1 MFKYP
6 LAVTIDTNIF
16 DAAKF
21 DLCDTSPLKTL
32 ENYVKNGKIKVVLSD
47 IVVRESKRHIADQ
60 VKKICGIM
68 RKARAAALEE
78 STEHLI
84 RTIGLGEILRIVTNK
99 DELISKG
106 EKMFDDFLRT
116 INTEI
121 LGADLIDVGLVL
133 GDYFETKPPFENSE
147 KKKSEFPDA
156 FIAEQI
162 RKRFGETEEVVI
174 ISNDKGFIRA
184 CGESENHLFFSSLG
198 KLYNAISKED
208 AAYDETMA
216 VIKDLQLRIS
226 AAVKE
231 YIKDNENIDVHGLS
245 YDKDG
250 IESGYDYNEFY
261 LHGISD
267 VTFSVHSVDEISDNI
282 SIVTLSCKADIS
294 ADCYYEDYANA
305 PWDPEE
311 KEYVFVD
318 TIKMREEHKARFG
331 CRIEIDR
338 AEKTFKVFPFTV
350 ILGGDSRRNR
360 YEVEEHPVED
370 DEEEIRDMDREA
382 LGFQAL
388 GSYESY
394 LEDNLPDSHFYADII
409 ARFEEINGLYRKY
422 DDCCISFDD
431 LLAELN
437 TANPKEIIKLIY
449 ERLLE
454 VSDIPHIANIENIT
468 DSEIEEIQA
477 WASAQYER
485 ASEIADIDTLPDVI
499 SFGET
504 IVIKGVD
511 GGKASLSIGDNQ
523 ISPDEGSEE
532 VIDICFSNGD
542 ENTTS
547 GYIKLTVGYLNFDED
562 GGAADGISDEVEYEY
577 HDILKE
583 LDNFIYAQN
592 CLIEKD
598 TRIAEIISEAIKTNG
613 DNTENKKRGTQ
624 QPSSAAAPRVIFYSA
639 SESVMVNCASSN
651 AASVMLCSLWIVCSA
666 SGRISASI
674 SGSASEIAA
683 IVLRRS
689 CLW

>member
-32 ENYVKNGKIKVVLSD
+32 ENYVKNGKIKVILSD
-47 IVVRESKRHIADQ
+47 IVVRESKRHIADKT
-60 VKKICGIM
+60 KKICGIM
-68 RKARAAALEE
+68 RKAKADALKESAEHFISALE
-78 STEHLI
+78 
-84 RTIGLGEILRIVTNK
+84 LGEILRIVKFN
-99 DELISKG
+99 DELVSKG
-106 EKMFDDFLRT
+106 EEMFDDFLRT
-116 INTEI
+116 INAEI
-121 LGADLIDVGLVL
+121 LDADLIDVGLIL
-133 GDYFETKPPFENSE
+133 DDYFETKPPFENGE

-156 FIAEQI
+156 FIAQQI
-162 RKRFGETEEVVI
+162 RKRFGETEKVVI
-174 ISNDKGFIRA
+174 VSNDKGFIRA
-184 CGESENHLFFSSLG
+184 CKGSENRIFFSCLSD
-198 KLYNAISKED
+198 LYNAISKDD

-216 VIKDLQLRIS
+216 VIKELQLRIS

-231 YIKDNENIDVHGLS
+231 YINDNENIEVHGLS

-250 IESGYDYNEFY
+250 IAFGYDYNEFY

-267 VTFSVHSVDEISDNI
+267 VTFSVHSVDEIIDNI
-282 SIVTLSCKADIS
+282 SIVTLSCKAGIS
-294 ADCYYEDYANA
+294 ADCYYENYANA

-338 AEKTFKVFPFTV
+338 AEKTFKVSPFTV
-350 ILGGDSRRNR
+350 ILDGDSRRNR
-360 YEVEEHPVED
+360 YEVEEQPVED

-409 ARFEEINGLYRKY
+409 ARFKEINGLYRKY
-422 DDCCISFDD
+422 DDCCIGFDD
-431 LLAELN
+431 LLAELDA
-437 TANPKEIIKLIY
+437 ANSKEIIKLIY

-454 VSDIPHIANIENIT
+454 ISDIPHIANIENIT
-468 DSEIEEIQA
+468 DSDIEEIQA
-477 WASAQYER
+477 WANAQYER
-485 ASEIADIDTLPDVI
+485 VSEIADIDTLPDVM

-511 GGKASLSIGDNQ
+511 GSKASLSIGDNQ

-562 GGAADGISDEVEYEY
+562 GGASDGLPDDVEYEY
-577 HDILKE
+577 DDILKE
-583 LDNFIYAQN
+583 LDNFIDTQK
-592 CLIEKD
+592 CVVDKD
-598 TRIAEIISEAIKTNG
+598 IKIAKIINEALEIGI
-613 DNTENKKRGTQ
+613 
-624 QPSSAAAPRVIFYSA
+624 
-639 SESVMVNCASSN
+639 M
-651 AASVMLCSLWIVCSA
+651 
-666 SGRISASI
+666 
-674 SGSASEIAA
+674 
-683 IVLRRS
+683 
-689 CLW
+689 

>member
-21 DLCDTSPLKTL
+21 NLGDASTLRIL
-32 ENYVKNGKIKVVLSD
+32 ENYVRRGKIKVVLSD
-47 IVVRESKRHIADQ
+47 IVVRESKRHIAAR
-60 VKKICGIM
+60 VKEVCGIVNT
-68 RKARAAALEE
+68 ARNSALKVYN
-78 STEHLI
+78 EHLI
-84 RTIGLGEILRIVTNK
+84 SSIGMNEMFRIVESEDDIIAK
-99 DELISKG
+99 E
-106 EKMFDDFLRT
+106 EKVFDDFLCA
-116 INTEI
+116 IDAEI
-121 LGADLIDVGLVL
+121 LGTDLIDINSVL
-133 GDYFETKPPFENSE
+133 SDYFGAKPPFEESG

-156 FIAEQI
+156 FIAQQI
-162 RKRFGETEEVVI
+162 RNRFGETETVI
-174 ISNDKGFIRA
+174 IVSNDKGFIRA
-184 CGESENHLFFSSLG
+184 CQESENCLFFNSLG
-198 KLYNAISKED
+198 ALYNAISKED
-208 AAYDETMA
+208 AAYDDTIA
-216 VIKDLQLRIS
+216 VIKELQLRIS
-226 AAVKE
+226 AAVNE
-231 YIKDNENIDVHGLS
+231 YIKDNENIDVNGLS

-282 SIVTLSCKADIS
+282 SIVTLSCKADIF

-562 GGAADGISDEVEYEY
+562 GGAADSISDEVEYEY

-613 DNTENKKRGTQ
+613 DNT
-624 QPSSAAAPRVIFYSA
+624 
-639 SESVMVNCASSN
+639 
-651 AASVMLCSLWIVCSA
+651 
-666 SGRISASI
+666 
-674 SGSASEIAA
+674 
-683 IVLRRS
+683 
-689 CLW
+689 

>member
-21 DLCDTSPLKTL
+21 NLGDASTLRIL
-32 ENYVKNGKIKVVLSD
+32 ENYVRRGKIKVVLSD
-47 IVVRESKRHIADQ
+47 IVVRESKRHIAAR
-60 VKKICGIM
+60 VKEVCGIVNT
-68 RKARAAALEE
+68 ARNSALKVYN
-78 STEHLI
+78 EHLI
-84 RTIGLGEILRIVTNK
+84 SSIGMNEMFRIVESEDDIIAK
-99 DELISKG
+99 E
-106 EKMFDDFLRT
+106 EKVFDDFLCA
-116 INTEI
+116 IDAEI
-121 LGADLIDVGLVL
+121 LGTDLIDINSVL
-133 GDYFETKPPFENSE
+133 SDYFGAKPPFEESG

-156 FIAEQI
+156 FIAQQI
-162 RKRFGETEEVVI
+162 RNRFGETETVI
-174 ISNDKGFIRA
+174 IVSNDKGFIRA
-184 CGESENHLFFSSLG
+184 CQESENRLFFNSLG
-198 KLYNAISKED
+198 ALYNAISKED
-208 AAYDETMA
+208 AAYDDTIA
-216 VIKDLQLRIS
+216 VIKELQLRIS

-231 YIKDNENIDVHGLS
+231 HIKGNENIDVRGLS

-250 IESGYDYNEFY
+250 IESGYDYSEFY
-261 LHGISD
+261 LHSISD
-267 VTFSVHSVDEISDNI
+267 VTFSVHSVDEISENI

-370 DEEEIRDMDREA
+370 DEEEIRDMDRES

-394 LEDNLPDSHFYADII
+394 LEDNLQNSHFYADII

-437 TANPKEIIKLIY
+437 AANPKETIKLIY

-454 VSDIPHIANIENIT
+454 VSDIPRIANVENIT
-468 DSEIEEIQA
+468 DSEVEEIQA
-477 WASAQYER
+477 WANAQYER
-485 ASEIADIDTLPDVI
+485 VSEIADIDALPDVM

-511 GGKASLSIGDNQ
+511 GSKASLSIGDNQ

-562 GGAADGISDEVEYEY
+562 GGAADGLSDDVEYEY
-577 HDILKE
+577 DDILKE
-583 LDNFIYAQN
+583 LDSFIDAQN
-592 CLIEKD
+592 REVKKD
-598 TRIAEIISEAIKTNG
+598 TKIAEIISDIINAGI
-613 DNTENKKRGTQ
+613 DNT
-624 QPSSAAAPRVIFYSA
+624 
-639 SESVMVNCASSN
+639 
-651 AASVMLCSLWIVCSA
+651 
-666 SGRISASI
+666 
-674 SGSASEIAA
+674 
-683 IVLRRS
+683 
-689 CLW
+689 

>member
-6 LAVTIDTNIF
+6 LVVTIDTNIF
-16 DAAKF
+16 DAAKYNLS
-21 DLCDTSPLKTL
+21 DASTLRIL
-32 ENYVKNGKIKVVLSD
+32 ENHVKSGKIKVVLSD
-47 IVVRESKRHIADQ
+47 IVVQESKRHIAAR
-60 VKKICGIM
+60 VKEVCGIVNI
-68 RKARAAALEE
+68 ARNSALKVYN
-78 STEHLI
+78 EHLI
-84 RTIGLGEILRIVTNK
+84 SSIGMNEMFRIVESEDDIIAK
-99 DELISKG
+99 E
-106 EKMFDDFLRT
+106 EKVFDDFLCA
-116 INTEI
+116 IDAEI
-121 LGADLIDVGLVL
+121 LGTDLIDINSVL
-133 GDYFETKPPFENSE
+133 SDYFGAKPPFEESG
-147 KKKSEFPDA
+147 KKKSEFPDV
-156 FIAEQI
+156 FIAQQI
-162 RKRFGETEEVVI
+162 RNRFGETETVVI
-174 ISNDKGFIRA
+174 VSNDKGFIRA
-184 CGESENHLFFSSLG
+184 CRESENHLFFNSLG
-198 KLYNAISKED
+198 ALYNAISKED
-208 AAYDETMA
+208 AAYDDTIA
-216 VIKDLQLRIS
+216 VIKELQLRIS
-226 AAVKE
+226 AAVNE

-282 SIVTLSCKADIS
+282 SIVTLSCKADIF

-477 WASAQYER
+477 WANAQYER

-613 DNTENKKRGTQ
+613 DNT
-624 QPSSAAAPRVIFYSA
+624 
-639 SESVMVNCASSN
+639 
-651 AASVMLCSLWIVCSA
+651 
-666 SGRISASI
+666 
-674 SGSASEIAA
+674 
-683 IVLRRS
+683 
-689 CLW
+689 

>member
-21 DLCDTSPLKTL
+21 DLCDTSSLKTL
-32 ENYVKNGKIKVVLSD
+32 ENYVKNGKIKVVVSD
-47 IVVRESKRHIADQ
+47 IVVRESKKHIADQ

-68 RKARAAALEE
+68 RKARATALEG

-84 RTIGLGEILRIVTNK
+84 NTIGLGEILRIITNK

-106 EKMFDDFLRT
+106 EEMFDDFLRT
-116 INTEI
+116 INAEI
-121 LGADLIDVGLVL
+121 LGADLIDVGLIL
-133 GDYFETKPPFENSE
+133 GDYFETKPPFENGE

-156 FIAEQI
+156 FIAQQI

-174 ISNDKGFIRA
+174 VSNDKGFIRA
-184 CGESENHLFFSSLG
+184 CRESENHLFFNSLG
-198 KLYNAISKED
+198 ELYNAISKED

-216 VIKDLQLRIS
+216 VIKELQLRIS
-226 AAVKE
+226 AAVNE

-261 LHGISD
+261 LHDISD

-282 SIVTLSCKADIS
+282 SIVTLSCK
-294 ADCYYEDYANA
+294 
-305 PWDPEE
+305 
-311 KEYVFVD
+311 
-318 TIKMREEHKARFG
+318 
-331 CRIEIDR
+331 
-338 AEKTFKVFPFTV
+338 
-350 ILGGDSRRNR
+350 
-360 YEVEEHPVED
+360 
-370 DEEEIRDMDREA
+370 IRDMDREA

-409 ARFEEINGLYRKY
+409 ARLEEINGLYRKY

-431 LLAELN
+431 LLTELN
-437 TANPKEIIKLIY
+437 TANSKEIIKLIY

-454 VSDIPHIANIENIT
+454 VSNIPHIANIENIT

-477 WASAQYER
+477 WANAQYER

-504 IVIKGVD
+504 IVIKGID

-532 VIDICFSNGD
+532 VIDICFSTGD

-583 LDNFIYAQN
+583 LDNFIHAQN
-592 CLIEKD
+592 CLSEKD
-598 TRIAEIISEAIKTNG
+598 TRIAEIISEAIKTNS
-613 DNTENKKRGTQ
+613 DNT
-624 QPSSAAAPRVIFYSA
+624 
-639 SESVMVNCASSN
+639 
-651 AASVMLCSLWIVCSA
+651 
-666 SGRISASI
+666 
-674 SGSASEIAA
+674 
-683 IVLRRS
+683 
-689 CLW
+689 

>member
-21 DLCDTSPLKTL
+21 NLGDASTLRIL
-32 ENYVKNGKIKVVLSD
+32 ENYVRRGKIKVVLSD
-47 IVVRESKRHIADQ
+47 IVVRESKKHIAKR
-60 VKKICGIM
+60 VKEVCEIVN
-68 RKARAAALEE
+68 KAGNSALKVYN
-78 STEHLI
+78 EHLI
-84 RTIGLGEILRIVTNK
+84 SRIGLNEMCKIVEREDDIIAN
-99 DELISKG
+99 E
-106 EKMFDDFLRT
+106 EKVFDDFLRA
-116 INTEI
+116 INAEI
-121 LGADLIDVGLVL
+121 LGADLIDVGLIL
-133 GDYFETKPPFENSE
+133 SDYFRTKPPFENIE

-156 FIAEQI
+156 FIAQQI
-162 RKRFGETEEVVI
+162 RKRFGKAEEVVI
-174 ISNDKGFIRA
+174 VSNDKGFIRA
-184 CGESENHLFFSSLG
+184 CQESENHFFFNSLG
-198 KLYNAISKED
+198 ALYNAISKED
-208 AAYDETMA
+208 AAYDDTIT
-216 VIKDLQLRIS
+216 VIKELQLRIS

-231 YIKDNENIDVHGLS
+231 YIKGNENIDVHGLS

-250 IESGYDYNEFY
+250 IESGYDYSEVY
-261 LHGISD
+261 LHSISD
-267 VTFSVHSVDEISDNI
+267 VTFSVHSVDEISENI

-338 AEKTFKVFPFTV
+338 AEKTFKVFPFTA

-370 DEEEIRDMDREA
+370 DEEEIRDVDREA

-394 LEDNLPDSHFYADII
+394 LEDNLPDSHFCADII

-431 LLAELN
+431 LLTKLN

-449 ERLLE
+449 ERLFE

-477 WASAQYER
+477 WANAQYER
-485 ASEIADIDTLPDVI
+485 ASEIVDVDTLPDVI

-523 ISPDEGSEE
+523 ISPEEGSEE
-532 VIDICFSNGD
+532 VIDICFSNGG

-562 GGAADGISDEVEYEY
+562 GEAADGISDEVEYKY

-592 CLIEKD
+592 CLSEKD

-613 DNTENKKRGTQ
+613 DNT
-624 QPSSAAAPRVIFYSA
+624 
-639 SESVMVNCASSN
+639 
-651 AASVMLCSLWIVCSA
+651 
-666 SGRISASI
+666 
-674 SGSASEIAA
+674 
-683 IVLRRS
+683 
-689 CLW
+689 

>member
-21 DLCDTSPLKTL
+21 NLGDASTLRIL
-32 ENYVKNGKIKVVLSD
+32 ENYVRRGKIKVVLSD
-47 IVVRESKRHIADQ
+47 IVVRESKRHIAAR
-60 VKKICGIM
+60 VKEVCGIVNT
-68 RKARAAALEE
+68 ARNSALKVYN
-78 STEHLI
+78 EHLI
-84 RTIGLGEILRIVTNK
+84 SSIGMNEMFRIVESEDDIIAK
-99 DELISKG
+99 E
-106 EKMFDDFLRT
+106 EKVFDDFLCA
-116 INTEI
+116 IDAEI
-121 LGADLIDVGLVL
+121 LGTDLIDINSVL
-133 GDYFETKPPFENSE
+133 SDYFGAKPPFEESG

-156 FIAEQI
+156 FIAQQI
-162 RKRFGETEEVVI
+162 RNRFGETETVI
-174 ISNDKGFIRA
+174 IVSNDKGFIRA
-184 CGESENHLFFSSLG
+184 CQESENHLFFSSLG

-208 AAYDETMA
+208 AAYDDTIA
-216 VIKDLQLRIS
+216 VIKELQLRIS
-226 AAVKE
+226 AAVNE
-231 YIKDNENIDVHGLS
+231 YIKDNENIDVNGLS

-250 IESGYDYNEFY
+250 IESGYDYNGFY

-282 SIVTLSCKADIS
+282 SIVTLSCKADIF

-477 WASAQYER
+477 WANAQYER

-577 HDILKE
+577 DDILKE

-613 DNTENKKRGTQ
+613 DNT
-624 QPSSAAAPRVIFYSA
+624 
-639 SESVMVNCASSN
+639 
-651 AASVMLCSLWIVCSA
+651 
-666 SGRISASI
+666 
-674 SGSASEIAA
+674 
-683 IVLRRS
+683 
-689 CLW
+689 

>member
-21 DLCDTSPLKTL
+21 NLGDASTLRIL
-32 ENYVKNGKIKVVLSD
+32 ENYVRRGKIKVVLSD
-47 IVVRESKRHIADQ
+47 IVVRESKRHIAAR
-60 VKKICGIM
+60 VKEVCGIVNT
-68 RKARAAALEE
+68 ARNSALKVYN
-78 STEHLI
+78 EHLI
-84 RTIGLGEILRIVTNK
+84 SSIGMNEMFRIVESEDDIIAK
-99 DELISKG
+99 E
-106 EKMFDDFLRT
+106 EKVFDDFLCA
-116 INTEI
+116 IDAEI
-121 LGADLIDVGLVL
+121 LGTDLIDINSVL
-133 GDYFETKPPFENSE
+133 SDYFGAKPPFEESG

-156 FIAEQI
+156 FIAQQI
-162 RKRFGETEEVVI
+162 RNRFGETETVI
-174 ISNDKGFIRA
+174 IVSNDKGFIRA
-184 CGESENHLFFSSLG
+184 CQESENRLFFNSLG
-198 KLYNAISKED
+198 ALYNAISKED
-208 AAYDETMA
+208 AAYDDTIA
-216 VIKDLQLRIS
+216 VIKELQLRIS

-231 YIKDNENIDVHGLS
+231 HIKGNENIDVRGLS

-250 IESGYDYNEFY
+250 IESGYDYSEFY
-261 LHGISD
+261 LHSISD
-267 VTFSVHSVDEISDNI
+267 VTFSVHSVDEISENI

-370 DEEEIRDMDREA
+370 DEEEIRDMDRES

-394 LEDNLPDSHFYADII
+394 LEDNLQNSHFYADII

-437 TANPKEIIKLIY
+437 AANPKETIKLIY

-454 VSDIPHIANIENIT
+454 VSDIPRIANVENIT
-468 DSEIEEIQA
+468 DSEVEEIQA
-477 WASAQYER
+477 WANAQYER

-499 SFGET
+499 AFGET
-504 IVIKGVD
+504 ITIRGVD
-511 GGKASLSIGDNQ
+511 GSEASLSIGDNQ
-523 ISPDEGSEE
+523 ISPDEGSKEI
-532 VIDICFSNGD
+532 IDIYFSNGNG
-542 ENTTS
+542 NTTS
-547 GYIKLTVGYLNFDED
+547 GYIKLTVGYLSFDED
-562 GGAADGISDEVEYEY
+562 GGTANGLSDDVEYEFD
-577 HDILKE
+577 DIEVLPSHIYTDTE
-583 LDNFIYAQN
+583 L
-592 CLIEKD
+592 
-598 TRIAEIISEAIKTNG
+598 AELNS
-613 DNTENKKRGTQ
+613 D
-624 QPSSAAAPRVIFYSA
+624 
-639 SESVMVNCASSN
+639 
-651 AASVMLCSLWIVCSA
+651 
-666 SGRISASI
+666 
-674 SGSASEIAA
+674 
-683 IVLRRS
+683 
-689 CLW
+689 

>member
-1 MFKYP
+1 
-6 LAVTIDTNIF
+6 
-16 DAAKF
+16 
-21 DLCDTSPLKTL
+21 
-32 ENYVKNGKIKVVLSD
+32 
-47 IVVRESKRHIADQ
+47 
-60 VKKICGIM
+60 
-68 RKARAAALEE
+68 
-78 STEHLI
+78 
-84 RTIGLGEILRIVTNK
+84 
-99 DELISKG
+99 
-106 EKMFDDFLRT
+106 
-116 INTEI
+116 
-121 LGADLIDVGLVL
+121 
-133 GDYFETKPPFENSE
+133 
-147 KKKSEFPDA
+147 
-156 FIAEQI
+156 
-162 RKRFGETEEVVI
+162 
-174 ISNDKGFIRA
+174 
-184 CGESENHLFFSSLG
+184 
-198 KLYNAISKED
+198 
-208 AAYDETMA
+208 MA

-231 YIKDNENIDVHGLS
+231 YIKGNENIDVHGLS

-305 PWDPEE
+305 SWDPEE

-318 TIKMREEHKARFG
+318 TTQMREEHKARFG

-350 ILGGDSRRNR
+350 ILGGNSRRNR

-504 IVIKGVD
+504 IVIKGID
-511 GGKASLSIGDNQ
+511 SSKASLSIGDNQ

-613 DNTENKKRGTQ
+613 DNT
-624 QPSSAAAPRVIFYSA
+624 
-639 SESVMVNCASSN
+639 
-651 AASVMLCSLWIVCSA
+651 
-666 SGRISASI
+666 
-674 SGSASEIAA
+674 
-683 IVLRRS
+683 
-689 CLW
+689 

>member
-21 DLCDTSPLKTL
+21 NLGDASTLRIL
-32 ENYVKNGKIKVVLSD
+32 ENYVRRGKIKVVLSD
-47 IVVRESKRHIADQ
+47 IVVRESKRHIAAR
-60 VKKICGIM
+60 VKEVCGIVNT
-68 RKARAAALEE
+68 ARNSALKVYN
-78 STEHLI
+78 EHLI
-84 RTIGLGEILRIVTNK
+84 SSIGMNEMFRIVESEDDIIAK
-99 DELISKG
+99 E
-106 EKMFDDFLRT
+106 EKVFDDFLCA
-116 INTEI
+116 IDAEI
-121 LGADLIDVGLVL
+121 LGTDLIDINSVL
-133 GDYFETKPPFENSE
+133 SDYFGAKPPFEESG

-156 FIAEQI
+156 FIAQQI
-162 RKRFGETEEVVI
+162 RNRFGETETVI
-174 ISNDKGFIRA
+174 IVSNDKGFIRA
-184 CGESENHLFFSSLG
+184 CQESENCLFFNSLG
-198 KLYNAISKED
+198 ALYNAISKED
-208 AAYDETMA
+208 AAYDDTIA
-216 VIKDLQLRIS
+216 VIKELQLRIS
-226 AAVKE
+226 AAVNE
-231 YIKDNENIDVHGLS
+231 YIKDNENIDVNGLS

-350 ILGGDSRRNR
+350 ILGGDSRRTR

-394 LEDNLPDSHFYADII
+394 LEDNLHDSHFYADII

-613 DNTENKKRGTQ
+613 DNT
-624 QPSSAAAPRVIFYSA
+624 
-639 SESVMVNCASSN
+639 
-651 AASVMLCSLWIVCSA
+651 
-666 SGRISASI
+666 
-674 SGSASEIAA
+674 
-683 IVLRRS
+683 
-689 CLW
+689 

>member
-21 DLCDTSPLKTL
+21 NLGDASTLRIL
-32 ENYVKNGKIKVVLSD
+32 ENYVRRGKIKVVLSD
-47 IVVRESKRHIADQ
+47 IVVRESKRHIAAR
-60 VKKICGIM
+60 VKEVCGIVNI
-68 RKARAAALEE
+68 ARNSALKVYN
-78 STEHLI
+78 EHLI
-84 RTIGLGEILRIVTNK
+84 SSIGMNEMFRIVESEDDIIAK
-99 DELISKG
+99 E
-106 EKMFDDFLRT
+106 EKVFDDFLCA
-116 INTEI
+116 IDAEI
-121 LGADLIDVGLVL
+121 LGTDLIDINSVL
-133 GDYFETKPPFENSE
+133 SDYFGAKPPFEESG

-156 FIAEQI
+156 FIAQQI
-162 RKRFGETEEVVI
+162 RNRFGETETVI
-174 ISNDKGFIRA
+174 IVSNDKGFIRA
-184 CGESENHLFFSSLG
+184 CQESENCLFFNSLG
-198 KLYNAISKED
+198 ALYNAISKED
-208 AAYDETMA
+208 AAYDDTIA
-216 VIKDLQLRIS
+216 VIKELQLRIS
-226 AAVKE
+226 AAVNE

-282 SIVTLSCKADIS
+282 SIVTLSCKADIF

-477 WASAQYER
+477 WANAQYER

-613 DNTENKKRGTQ
+613 DNT
-624 QPSSAAAPRVIFYSA
+624 
-639 SESVMVNCASSN
+639 
-651 AASVMLCSLWIVCSA
+651 
-666 SGRISASI
+666 
-674 SGSASEIAA
+674 
-683 IVLRRS
+683 
-689 CLW
+689 

>member
-1 MFKYP
+1 M
-6 LAVTIDTNIF
+6 
-16 DAAKF
+16 
-21 DLCDTSPLKTL
+21 
-32 ENYVKNGKIKVVLSD
+32 
-47 IVVRESKRHIADQ
+47 IV
-60 VKKICGIM
+60 
-68 RKARAAALEE
+68 
-78 STEHLI
+78 
-84 RTIGLGEILRIVTNK
+84 
-99 DELISKG
+99 
-106 EKMFDDFLRT
+106 
-116 INTEI
+116 
-121 LGADLIDVGLVL
+121 
-133 GDYFETKPPFENSE
+133 
-147 KKKSEFPDA
+147 
-156 FIAEQI
+156 
-162 RKRFGETEEVVI
+162 
-174 ISNDKGFIRA
+174 
-184 CGESENHLFFSSLG
+184 
-198 KLYNAISKED
+198 
-208 AAYDETMA
+208 
-216 VIKDLQLRIS
+216 
-226 AAVKE
+226 
-231 YIKDNENIDVHGLS
+231 
-245 YDKDG
+245 
-250 IESGYDYNEFY
+250 
-261 LHGISD
+261 
-267 VTFSVHSVDEISDNI
+267 
-282 SIVTLSCKADIS
+282 
-294 ADCYYEDYANA
+294 
-305 PWDPEE
+305 
-311 KEYVFVD
+311 YVFVD

-350 ILGGDSRRNR
+350 ILGGNSRRNR

-504 IVIKGVD
+504 IVIKGID
-511 GGKASLSIGDNQ
+511 SSKASLSIGDNQ

-592 CLIEKD
+592 CLIEKG

-613 DNTENKKRGTQ
+613 DNT
-624 QPSSAAAPRVIFYSA
+624 
-639 SESVMVNCASSN
+639 
-651 AASVMLCSLWIVCSA
+651 
-666 SGRISASI
+666 
-674 SGSASEIAA
+674 
-683 IVLRRS
+683 
-689 CLW
+689 

>member
-21 DLCDTSPLKTL
+21 NLGDASTLRIL
-32 ENYVKNGKIKVVLSD
+32 ENYVRRGKIKVVLSD
-47 IVVRESKRHIADQ
+47 IVVRESKRHIAAR
-60 VKKICGIM
+60 VKEVCGIVNT
-68 RKARAAALEE
+68 ARNSALKVYN
-78 STEHLI
+78 EHLI
-84 RTIGLGEILRIVTNK
+84 SSIGMNEMFRIVESEDDIIAK
-99 DELISKG
+99 E
-106 EKMFDDFLRT
+106 EKVFDDFLCA
-116 INTEI
+116 IDAEI
-121 LGADLIDVGLVL
+121 LGTDLIDINSVL
-133 GDYFETKPPFENSE
+133 SDYFGAKPPFEESG

-156 FIAEQI
+156 FIAQQI
-162 RKRFGETEEVVI
+162 RNRFGETETVI
-174 ISNDKGFIRA
+174 IVSNDKGFIRA
-184 CGESENHLFFSSLG
+184 CQESENHLFFSSLG

-208 AAYDETMA
+208 AAYDDTIA
-216 VIKDLQLRIS
+216 VIKELQLRIS

-231 YIKDNENIDVHGLS
+231 YIKGNENIDVHGLS

-282 SIVTLSCKADIS
+282 SIVTLSCKADIF

-504 IVIKGVD
+504 IVIKGID
-511 GGKASLSIGDNQ
+511 SSKASLSIGDNQ

-613 DNTENKKRGTQ
+613 DNT
-624 QPSSAAAPRVIFYSA
+624 
-639 SESVMVNCASSN
+639 
-651 AASVMLCSLWIVCSA
+651 
-666 SGRISASI
+666 
-674 SGSASEIAA
+674 
-683 IVLRRS
+683 
-689 CLW
+689 

>member
-16 DAAKF
+16 DAARF
-21 DLCDTSPLKTL
+21 DLCDTSTLKIL
-32 ENYVKNGKIKVVLSD
+32 ENYVKSGKIKVVLSD

-68 RKARAAALEE
+68 RKARAAALEG

-84 RTIGLGEILRIVTNK
+84 TTIGLGEILRIVKNK

-106 EKMFDDFLRT
+106 EEMFDDFLRT
-116 INTEI
+116 INAEI
-121 LGADLIDVGLVL
+121 LGVDLIDVGLIL
-133 GDYFETKPPFENSE
+133 GDYFETKPPFENGE

-156 FIAEQI
+156 FIAQQI
-162 RKRFGETEEVVI
+162 RKRFGETEKVVI
-174 ISNDKGFIRA
+174 VSNDKGFIRA
-184 CGESENHLFFSSLG
+184 CGKSENHRFFNSLG
-198 KLYNAISKED
+198 ELYNAISKED

-216 VIKDLQLRIS
+216 VIKELQLRIS
-226 AAVKE
+226 AAVNE

-261 LHGISD
+261 LHSISD

-318 TIKMREEHKARFG
+318 TIQMREEHKARFG

-338 AEKTFKVFPFTV
+338 EAKTFKVFPFIV
-350 ILGGDSRRNR
+350 ALGGDSRSNR
-360 YEVEEHPVED
+360 YEVEEHPGED

-409 ARFEEINGLYRKY
+409 ERFEKINGLYRKY

-437 TANPKEIIKLIY
+437 AANPKETIKLIY

-454 VSDIPHIANIENIT
+454 VSDIPRIANVENIT
-468 DSEIEEIQA
+468 DSEVEEIQA
-477 WASAQYER
+477 WANAQYER

-499 SFGET
+499 AFGET
-504 IVIKGVD
+504 ITIRGVD
-511 GGKASLSIGDNQ
+511 GSEASLSIGDNQ

-562 GGAADGISDEVEYEY
+562 GGATDGLSDDVEYEY
-577 HDILKE
+577 DDILKE
-583 LDNFIYAQN
+583 LDSFIDAQKR
-592 CLIEKD
+592 EVKKD
-598 TRIAEIISEAIKTNG
+598 TKIAEIISDVINAGI
-613 DNTENKKRGTQ
+613 DNT
-624 QPSSAAAPRVIFYSA
+624 
-639 SESVMVNCASSN
+639 
-651 AASVMLCSLWIVCSA
+651 
-666 SGRISASI
+666 
-674 SGSASEIAA
+674 
-683 IVLRRS
+683 
-689 CLW
+689 

>member
-21 DLCDTSPLKTL
+21 NLGDASTLRIL
-32 ENYVKNGKIKVVLSD
+32 ENYVRRGKIKVVLSD
-47 IVVRESKRHIADQ
+47 IVVRESKRHIAAR
-60 VKKICGIM
+60 VKEVCGIVNI
-68 RKARAAALEE
+68 ARNSALKVYN
-78 STEHLI
+78 EHLI
-84 RTIGLGEILRIVTNK
+84 SSIGMNEMFRIVESEDDIIAK
-99 DELISKG
+99 E
-106 EKMFDDFLRT
+106 EKVFDDFLCA
-116 INTEI
+116 IDAEI
-121 LGADLIDVGLVL
+121 LGTDLIDINSVL
-133 GDYFETKPPFENSE
+133 SDYFGAKPPFEESG

-156 FIAEQI
+156 FIAQQI
-162 RKRFGETEEVVI
+162 RNRFGETETVVI
-174 ISNDKGFIRA
+174 VSNDKGFIRA
-184 CGESENHLFFSSLG
+184 CRESENHLFFNSLG
-198 KLYNAISKED
+198 ALYNAISKED
-208 AAYDETMA
+208 AAYDDTIA
-216 VIKDLQLRIS
+216 VIKELQLRIS

-231 YIKDNENIDVHGLS
+231 YIKGNENIDVHGLS

-250 IESGYDYNEFY
+250 IESGYDYSEVY
-261 LHGISD
+261 LHSISD
-267 VTFSVHSVDEISDNI
+267 VTFSVRSVDEISENI
-282 SIVTLSCKADIS
+282 SLVTLSCKADIS

-305 PWDPEE
+305 PWNPEE
-311 KEYVFVD
+311 KECVFVD
-318 TIKMREEHKARFG
+318 TIQMREEHKARFG

-338 AEKTFKVFPFTV
+338 EAKTFKVFPFTV

-613 DNTENKKRGTQ
+613 DNT
-624 QPSSAAAPRVIFYSA
+624 
-639 SESVMVNCASSN
+639 
-651 AASVMLCSLWIVCSA
+651 
-666 SGRISASI
+666 
-674 SGSASEIAA
+674 
-683 IVLRRS
+683 
-689 CLW
+689 

>member
-21 DLCDTSPLKTL
+21 NLGDASTLRIL
-32 ENYVKNGKIKVVLSD
+32 ENYVRRGKIKVVLSD
-47 IVVRESKRHIADQ
+47 IVVRESKRHIAAR
-60 VKKICGIM
+60 VKEVCGIVNT
-68 RKARAAALEE
+68 ARNSALKVYN
-78 STEHLI
+78 EHLI
-84 RTIGLGEILRIVTNK
+84 SSIGMNEMFRIVESEDDIIAK
-99 DELISKG
+99 E
-106 EKMFDDFLRT
+106 EKVFDDFLCA
-116 INTEI
+116 IDAEI
-121 LGADLIDVGLVL
+121 LGTDLIDINSVL
-133 GDYFETKPPFENSE
+133 SDYFGAKPPFEESG

-156 FIAEQI
+156 FIAQQI
-162 RKRFGETEEVVI
+162 RNRFGETETVI
-174 ISNDKGFIRA
+174 IVSNDKGFIRA
-184 CGESENHLFFSSLG
+184 CQESENCLFFNSLG
-198 KLYNAISKED
+198 ALYNAISKED
-208 AAYDETMA
+208 AAYDDTIA
-216 VIKDLQLRIS
+216 VIKELQLRIS
-226 AAVKE
+226 AAVNE
-231 YIKDNENIDVHGLS
+231 YIKDNENIDVNGLS

-282 SIVTLSCKADIS
+282 SIVTLSCKADIF

-338 AEKTFKVFPFTV
+338 EAKTFKVFPFIV
-350 ILGGDSRRNR
+350 ALGGDSRSNR
-360 YEVEEHPVED
+360 YEVEEHPGED
-370 DEEEIRDMDREA
+370 DEEKIRDMDREA

-409 ARFEEINGLYRKY
+409 ERFEKINGLYRKY

-437 TANPKEIIKLIY
+437 AANPKETIKLIY

-454 VSDIPHIANIENIT
+454 VSDIPRIANVENIT
-468 DSEIEEIQA
+468 DSEVEEIQA
-477 WASAQYER
+477 WANAQYER

-499 SFGET
+499 AFGET
-504 IVIKGVD
+504 ITIRGVD
-511 GGKASLSIGDNQ
+511 GSEASLSIGDNQ

-613 DNTENKKRGTQ
+613 DNT
-624 QPSSAAAPRVIFYSA
+624 
-639 SESVMVNCASSN
+639 
-651 AASVMLCSLWIVCSA
+651 
-666 SGRISASI
+666 
-674 SGSASEIAA
+674 
-683 IVLRRS
+683 
-689 CLW
+689 

>member
-1 MFKYP
+1 MVQSRPSK
-6 LAVTIDTNIF
+6 
-16 DAAKF
+16 
-21 DLCDTSPLKTL
+21 
-32 ENYVKNGKIKVVLSD
+32 KVG
-47 IVVRESKRHIADQ
+47 R
-60 VKKICGIM
+60 
-68 RKARAAALEE
+68 
-78 STEHLI
+78 
-84 RTIGLGEILRIVTNK
+84 
-99 DELISKG
+99 
-106 EKMFDDFLRT
+106 
-116 INTEI
+116 
-121 LGADLIDVGLVL
+121 
-133 GDYFETKPPFENSE
+133 
-147 KKKSEFPDA
+147 KKSEFPDA
-156 FIAEQI
+156 FIAQQI
-162 RKRFGETEEVVI
+162 RNRFGETETVI
-174 ISNDKGFIRA
+174 IVSNDKGFIRA
-184 CGESENHLFFSSLG
+184 CQESENCLFFNSLG
-198 KLYNAISKED
+198 ALYNAISKED
-208 AAYDETMA
+208 AAYDDTIA
-216 VIKDLQLRIS
+216 VIKELQLRIS
-226 AAVKE
+226 AAVNE
-231 YIKDNENIDVHGLS
+231 YIKDNENIDVNGLS

-282 SIVTLSCKADIS
+282 SIVTLSCKADIF

-477 WASAQYER
+477 WANAQYER

-613 DNTENKKRGTQ
+613 DNT
-624 QPSSAAAPRVIFYSA
+624 
-639 SESVMVNCASSN
+639 
-651 AASVMLCSLWIVCSA
+651 
-666 SGRISASI
+666 
-674 SGSASEIAA
+674 
-683 IVLRRS
+683 
-689 CLW
+689 